1 MSCLKNSMEEKTEKA
16 QDECL
21 SYSILLLFASD
32 KPSYI
37 SPRILFNLYFPLI
50 MMGIAGILILERVE
64 VNIIKPF
71 SNKLKQVW
79 NLEQYHSDNINVNLN
94 KQWRVQYYIIF
105 ILWFAKRAQ
114 EPTQVK
120 LVLTVFVVRI

>member
-120 LVLTVFVVRI
+120 LVLNVFVVRI